1 MASDSRAVSMTL
13 SPTASAASNSDPAGP
28 HDTARPAADG
38 DARAV
43 LAALATAATPLTVDE
58 LATVLGWTLDRAAA
72 AVAVDRALDRPEL
85 AGPHALRR
93 VPPAAFTLAPQLDQL
108 TDQQH
113 ASLTDLANDRAPL
126 ALAEAQALLAVIN
139 LGKLRRLQKALS
151 RARKGSNNRAKAR
164 TKLAWA
170 YARVADTRR
179 DWQHKLSNNQAV
191 YVEDLC
197 VVALGRARLA
207 KSVHDA
213 GRAGFTGMLEYKAAR
228 YGRTF

>member
-1 MASDSRAVSMTL
+1 MTSGSRAVSMTL

-28 HDTARPAADG
+28 HDTAQPAADG

-72 AVAVDRALDRPEL
+72 AVDRALDRPEL

-93 VPPAAFTLAPQLDQL
+93 VPPAAFTLTPRLDQL

-126 ALAEAQALLAVIN
+126 ALAEAQA
-139 LGKLRRLQKALS
+139 
-151 RARKGSNNRAKAR
+151 
-164 TKLAWA
+164 
-170 YARVADTRR
+170 
-179 DWQHKLSNNQAV
+179 
-191 YVEDLC
+191 
-197 VVALGRARLA
+197 
-207 KSVHDA
+207 
-213 GRAGFTGMLEYKAAR
+213 
-228 YGRTF
+228 